1 MDLEKYIASI
11 PDYPTK
17 GILFRDVT
25 PLAQDGEAFKYT
37 CGKLAEYAK
46 SVGADLIAGPES
58 RGFIFG
64 CPMATML
71 DIGFVPVRKP
81 NKLPRETISQEYAL
95 EYGTGT
101 LEMHK
106 DAVKK
111 SQKVVSC
118 DDLVATGGTV
128 EASIKM
134 IEKLGGIVV
143 GCCFVIELDGLGGR
157 DKLKGYD
164 VFSLIKYKE

>member
-25 PLAQDGEAFKYT
+25 PLAQDGKAFKYT

-111 SQKVVSC
+111 GQKVVIC
-118 DDLVATGGTV
+118 DDLLATGGTV

>member
-25 PLAQDGEAFKYT
+25 PLAQDGESFKYT
-37 CGKLAEYAK
+37 CEKLAEYAK

-95 EYGTGT
+95 EYGVGT

-111 SQKVVSC
+111 GQKVVIC
-118 DDLVATGGTV
+118 DDLLATGGTV